1 MAFGMHSNLGDPRSL
16 FNNQASSKMYNS
28 VYVPVDNSDHSN
40 TAVELGVKLG
50 KVFGVDRLVGS
61 HVYAAKLHDIR
72 FKQME
77 FTLPDEY
84 KEEQELEKQRKI
96 HDSLIAR
103 GLQLISDCYL
113 DDMDQ
118 QAQKAGV
125 NFERLN
131 ADGRNFEA
139 ITEEINRGQYD
150 LVVMGA
156 LGQGAVRDSKV
167 GSVCERVLRRT
178 TTDSLIIRQIDSGDL
193 NGSESVLVAI
203 DGSSRSYG
211 ALQSACAI
219 AEKTGR
225 NLEIVAIA
233 EEGDELA
240 SLLKAHLKMAGNFAS
255 KQGLTV
261 ETTWLTGKVEE
272 TLIKHLNDTKPWC
285 VAVGRTGLDA
295 NGLGSEGETSE
306 LGKLPQTLIRHSPSN
321 VLIAASHY
329 VPTGETENMELL
341 AK

>member
-1 MAFGMHSNLGDPRSL
+1 
-16 FNNQASSKMYNS
+16 MYKS

-40 TAVELGVKLG
+40 IAVELGVNLSKAFE
-50 KVFGVDRLVGS
+50 VNRLVGS
-61 HVYAAKLHDIR
+61 HAYAAKLHDIR

-84 KEEQELEKQRKI
+84 KDEDELEKQRKI

-113 DDMDQ
+113 ERMDEL
-118 QAQKAGV
+118 AEAAGV
-125 NFERLN
+125 PFERLH
-131 ADGRNFEA
+131 ADGRNFEVIVDE
-139 ITEEINRGQYD
+139 ITEGEFD
-150 LVVMGA
+150 LVVLGA

-178 TTDSLIIRQIDSGDL
+178 ATDTLVIRQIDS
-193 NGSESVLVAI
+193 SEIQGEEAILVAL

-211 ALQSACAI
+211 ALNAACSL

-225 NLEIVAIA
+225 KLELLAIGQ
-233 EEGDELA
+233 EGDSLNEL
-240 SLLKAHLKMAGNFAS
+240 LQAHLKMAAKFA
-255 KQGLTV
+255 KKKGLEVNTQ
-261 ETTWLTGKVEE
+261 WLLGQSDEV
-272 TLIKHLNDTKPWC
+272 LIAYLNENKPWC

-295 NGLGSEGETSE
+295 GSEADE
-306 LGKLPQTLIRHSPSN
+306 LGKIPQTLIRYSPSN
-321 VLIAASHY
+321 VLIAAGHY
-329 VPTGETENMELL
+329 VPEGTNEDVALR